1 MISGRTNPENDS
13 VVFLH
18 RKSYYSSQSFH
29 VSTDTFCHNLDAV
42 RTTDVLF
49 KDSEKSFIGFGDVGK
64 FGKGVKENNRS
75 TSEVI
80 LLYRILGKN
89 MTS

>member
-1 MISGRTNPENDS
+1 M
-13 VVFLH
+13 
-18 RKSYYSSQSFH
+18 
-29 VSTDTFCHNLDAV
+29 
-42 RTTDVLF
+42 
-49 KDSEKSFIGFGDVGK
+49 GFGDDGK

-80 LLYRILGKN
+80 LLKRILGKN